1 MASIDYLPR
10 FLQNTQVRYDG
21 LAAAGK
27 PHLQA
32 SVVRT
37 RGQSALPSLA
47 STAYADSTK
56 PLSSGPYDFSS

>member
-1 MASIDYLPR
+1 MASINYLPR

-32 SVVRT
+32 SV